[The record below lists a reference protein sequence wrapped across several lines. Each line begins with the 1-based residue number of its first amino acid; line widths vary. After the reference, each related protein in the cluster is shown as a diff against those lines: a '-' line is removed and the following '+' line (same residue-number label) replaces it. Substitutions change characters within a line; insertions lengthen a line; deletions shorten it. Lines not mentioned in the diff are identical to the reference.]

1 MEFLQSIFSE
11 STILPIFLAVAM
23 GYGVGKIRIGQFKL
37 GGLAGTLI
45 AAIFIG
51 LYGVQTDETV
61 KSIAF
66 ALFIYSLGY
75 VSGPQ
80 FFGSLGRDTLGQVHL
95 AIFSSLVVFGT
106 IWGLAQ
112 VLELDKGTAAGLLAG
127 ATTESASIGTAG
139 DALKNLGLEPET
151 LKRLQANITV
161 TYAVTYLFGMTL
173 VVFFSSKIAP
183 RLLGIKDFEA
193 ASKAL
198 EEELG
203 ADSGKEPGQFEFIRK
218 IIARVYR
225 VESDGADG
233 FAIKDFRKRYSFQ
246 VTFQKVY
253 RNGESC
259 DIVPDLVLQEDDLVT
274 LVGLPESVLEAGKI
288 LGVEV
293 SQEKTRETL
302 VGEIRDVVVTRKDR
316 TNKSVADLRQEIA
329 PENRRGAYA
338 IKLTRMERN
347 IPLHPNTEAQLGDV
361 VRLIGVPE
369 GVKQLADELGST
381 INPNEGVDYIYLA
394 LGIITGIVVG
404 SIPVSI
410 AGTTIEMGLG
420 GGCLISGLIFG
431 WLRAKRPTFGNLPSQ
446 TAAHLRDFGL
456 TVFIASIG
464 LAAGPQAFAVI
475 QDKGVMLPLLAVTVV
490 MISLLSSMLYARFVI
505 KMNPVL
511 ITGALAGLLTC
522 TPALNAAV
530 TEADSEMP
538 VLGYTVPY
546 AIANVLLTLLGP
558 VIVLTV

>member
-1 MEFLQSIFSE
+1 MEFLQSLFSE
-11 STILPIFLAVAM
+11 SAILPVFLAVAL
-23 GYGVGKIRIGQFKL
+23 GYAVGKIRIGQFQL

-66 ALFIYSLGY
+66 ALFIYSLGF

-95 AIFSSLVVFGT
+95 AVFSSLVIFGT
-106 IWGLAQ
+106 IWIMAQ
-112 VLELDKGTAAGLLAG
+112 VFGLDKGTAAGLLAG

-139 DALKNLGLEPET
+139 DALKNLDLDADT
-151 LKRLQANITV
+151 IKKLQANITV

-173 VVFFSSKIAP
+173 VVFFTSKIAP
-183 RLLGIKDFEA
+183 RLLKVKDFKVA
-193 ASKAL
+193 ARAL

-203 ADSGKEPGQFEFIRK
+203 ADSGLAPGQFEFIRK

-225 VESDGADG
+225 VESDGAEG
-233 FAIKDFRKRYSFQ
+233 LPIKEFKKRYSFT
-246 VTFQKVY
+246 VTFQHIY

-259 DIVPDLVLQEDDLVT
+259 DITPDLVLKEDDLVT
-274 LVGLPESVLEAGKI
+274 LVGLPESVLEAGRI

-293 SQEKTRETL
+293 SHAQVEEDL

-316 TNKSVADLRQEIA
+316 INKTVLDLRHEIA
-329 PENRRGAYA
+329 PEKRRGAYA
-338 IKLTRMERN
+338 VRLTRMERD
-347 IPLHPNTEAQLGDV
+347 IPLLPKTEAHLGDV
-361 VRLIGVPE
+361 VRLVGIPE
-369 GVKQLADELGST
+369 GVKQLADELGHT

-394 LGIITGIVVG
+394 LGITAGIILG

-431 WLRAKRPTFGNLPSQ
+431 WIRAKHPTFGNLPSQ
-446 TAAHLRDFGL
+446 TAVHLRDFGL
-456 TVFIASIG
+456 TVFIACIG

-475 QDKGVMLPLLAVTVV
+475 QDKGVMLPLLAISIVL
-490 MISLLSSMLYARFVI
+490 ISLLSSMLYARYVI

-558 VIVLTV
+558 VIVLCV